1 MCSAQAGML
10 TTYPLSRAS
19 LPSLP
24 PEPISKRTS
33 GDATAPRG
41 RRRRRV
47 SPAQLEPDGHR
58 GPRRRGALHGR
69 EDRWSGE
76 GGSAEVDPDRRSA
89 DVWVLPPRGIYVD
102 WPPVRHSIPSWRQ
115 WAVPLEQH
123 ADPTQEFTR
132 GINAVNPMP
141 TLLSVLWATEVP
153 LNRNVDH
160 PTTDGVGDRVEAWSD
175 FWLLSRVV
183 GGYGSRCRRV
193 NCTVRPSSRGC
204 YYLLLVYAEGGFLF
218 VILCYGVPVR
228 PLRVAPTKSLYVQWR
243 GGVF

>member
-160 PTTDGVGDRVEAWSD
+160 PTTDGVGDRSGRGLVGLLAFESGCWRIWVEVSSSKLYRPAK
-175 FWLLSRVV
+175 FQGVLLF
-183 GGYGSRCRRV
+183 
-193 NCTVRPSSRGC
+193 TSSIR
-204 YYLLLVYAEGGFLF
+204 
-218 VILCYGVPVR
+218 
-228 PLRVAPTKSLYVQWR
+228 
-243 GGVF
+243 